1 MLRNVGYVSLDMGL
15 GKTFKLG
22 ETRSLQLRFEAF
34 NVSNTQRMGT
44 FDTSR
49 TGFGL
54 VVNPSTAK
62 PPANWTNYTAIQG
75 APRQMQFGARL
86 VF

>member
-1 MLRNVGYVSLDMGL
+1 MG
-15 GKTFKLG
+15 
-22 ETRSLQLRFEAF
+22 A
-34 NVSNTQRMGT
+34 

-49 TGFGL
+49 TGFGIT
-54 VVNPSTAK
+54 VDPSTAN

-86 VF
+86 SF

>member
-1 MLRNVGYVSLDMGL
+1 MGL
-15 GKTFKLG
+15 SKSFKFG
-22 ETRSLQLRFEAF
+22 EKLSLQLRFEAF
-34 NVSNTQRMGT
+34 NVTNTQRMGA

-49 TGFGL
+49 TGLGIT
-54 VVNPSTAK
+54 VDPSTAN

-86 VF
+86 SF